1 MPGARDGVKDVYPD
15 GMDPMVAFREGGSS
29 CHGTS
34 PLVTIPTPE
43 ARELP
48 ELCVSQQGAYPQ
60 CFSSTAA
67 PYRKPDGHRR
77 SATARRTEPRPRAA
91 TLAQMTL
98 QNREHRYR
106 FSQFL
111 PFISHPSPAPSNY
124 RTPSTR
130 LANQT
135 PLQPKCSSNLPLSS
149 PLPPLH
155 CPSPS

>member
-67 PYRKPDGHRR
+67 PYRKPDTDVQQPHVG
-77 SATARRTEPRPRAA
+77 P
-91 TLAQMTL
+91 
-98 QNREHRYR
+98 
-106 FSQFL
+106 
-111 PFISHPSPAPSNY
+111 
-124 RTPSTR
+124 
-130 LANQT
+130 NQDHEQQ
-135 PLQPKCSSNLPLSS
+135 LWPK
-149 PLPPLH
+149 
-155 CPSPS
+155 